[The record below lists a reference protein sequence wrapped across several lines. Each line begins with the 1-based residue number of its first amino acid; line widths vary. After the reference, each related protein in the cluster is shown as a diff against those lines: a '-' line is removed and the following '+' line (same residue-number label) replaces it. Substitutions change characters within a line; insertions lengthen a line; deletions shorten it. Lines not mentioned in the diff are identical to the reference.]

1 MQTLPKL
8 PIGIQHFD
16 QLREEGYLY
25 VDKTRQIYDL
35 VNLGKF
41 VFLSRP
47 RRFGKSLLVTTIKAI
62 YQGRKE
68 LFAGLWIED
77 QIDWATYPV
86 IVLNFNDIDYLSMS
100 LEDALAHYMDQ
111 LASEQGV
118 TLDASTAKGKF
129 LELIQR
135 LSTEKKVV
143 LLIDEYDKPITDLLE
158 NEEKV
163 EEHVKTLKNFYSVL
177 KSSEAN
183 HIHFTFLTGVSKYGK
198 IAIFSD
204 LNNLHDITLY
214 PRFATLLGYT
224 QEELEANFSGHL
236 TRLAATFGSERHA
249 MLERVKYWYNG
260 YSWDAVHHVYVPF
273 STLIF
278 LEQQRFANH
287 WFSTGTPTFLIKL
300 LRKQGVPAYDLE
312 RIGGDSTFVERA
324 DVNNIDIFSLLFQTG
339 YLTVKRTYDS
349 IIGQKYELGY
359 PNFEVSQAFKHYLL
373 RDYLG
378 TSEATLSSSLLDRLE
393 QTLRTRNMEGFIN
406 ILRSIFGGI
415 PHTLFLSEEAYY
427 HSVVYLALSL
437 LGFTIYAE
445 RLTNLGRIDAVLELD
460 NLVYIIEFKMT
471 TSEKAIS
478 QIRNKQYALAYQN
491 SQKEVILLG
500 IAFDKA
506 ARNISDWAVE
516 DL

>member
-1 MQTLPKL
+1 MQMLPKL

-25 VDKTRQIYDL
+25 VDKTRQIYEL
-35 VNLGKF
+35 INLGKF

-68 LFAGLWIED
+68 LFAGLWIEE
-77 QIDWATYPV
+77 QIDWETHPV

-100 LEDALAHYMDQ
+100 LEDALARYMDQ

-118 TLDASTAKGKF
+118 TLEASTAKGKF
-129 LELIQR
+129 LALIQR
-135 LSTEKKVV
+135 LSTEAKVV

-236 TRLAATFGSERHA
+236 MRLAETFGSDRQA

-260 YSWDAVHHVYVPF
+260 YSWDAV
-273 STLIF
+273 
-278 LEQQRFANH
+278 
-287 WFSTGTPTFLIKL
+287 
-300 LRKQGVPAYDLE
+300 
-312 RIGGDSTFVERA
+312 
-324 DVNNIDIFSLLFQTG
+324 
-339 YLTVKRTYDS
+339 
-349 IIGQKYELGY
+349 
-359 PNFEVSQAFKHYLL
+359 
-373 RDYLG
+373 
-378 TSEATLSSSLLDRLE
+378 
-393 QTLRTRNMEGFIN
+393 NMEGFISV
-406 ILRSIFGGI
+406 LRSIFGGI
-415 PHTLFLSEEAYY
+415 PHTLFLAEEAYY
-427 HSVVYLALSL
+427 YSVVYLALSL

-445 RLTNLGRIDAVLELD
+445 RLTNLGRIDAVLALD

-478 QIRNKQYALAYQN
+478 RIRNKQYALAYQD
-491 SQKEVILLG
+491 SQKEVVLLG
-500 IAFDKA
+500 IPFDKEL
-506 ARNISDWAVE
+506 RNISDWAVE